1 MTLLLPT
8 HASASDH
15 AGYFRRFGETGQ
27 VVASVDGS
35 MREVYIRAADAT
47 LIPVE
52 LTITRAV
59 IGGGN
64 VVVAS
69 IADLRPVKAL
79 QQVRAA
85 VTWARGGAP
94 RGTRARSLDAH
105 PAHLK
110 YACTSPRSC
119 RKRRKRASAL
129 QRRRWIAGSSWRT
142 FSTSCGRRCTTSCSR
157 CLASRRTSMTWS
169 RHLDPLCRFFR

>member
-64 VVVAS
+64 VVVA
-69 IADLRPVKAL
+69 IV
-79 QQVRAA
+79 
-85 VTWARGGAP
+85 
-94 RGTRARSLDAH
+94 
-105 PAHLK
+105 
-110 YACTSPRSC
+110 
-119 RKRRKRASAL
+119 
-129 QRRRWIAGSSWRT
+129 
-142 FSTSCGRRCTTSCSR
+142 
-157 CLASRRTSMTWS
+157 ASRAPGR
-169 RHLDPLCRFFR
+169 